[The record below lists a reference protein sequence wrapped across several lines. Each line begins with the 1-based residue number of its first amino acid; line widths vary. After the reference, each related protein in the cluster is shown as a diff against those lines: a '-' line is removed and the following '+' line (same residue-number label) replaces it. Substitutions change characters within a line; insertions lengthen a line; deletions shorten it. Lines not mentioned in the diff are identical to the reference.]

1 MIIALLFAWIGGLL
15 LIAGALVVSAAAL
28 PLRQPALALVA
39 LLPAGV
45 AGALIAF
52 DAELPAPDPVYET
65 LLGIGFVL
73 LGVIAGGPLASFV
86 LQLATRGSSRP
97 GVHGGILV
105 SETLDSPTREV
116 MRGGSTIGYLERT
129 ALIGGILLGRF
140 EIIAVVVA
148 IKGLGRYS
156 ELDRAESRE
165 RFIIG
170 TLTSFVWAG
179 ICALLVVF

>member
-28 PLRQPALALVA
+28 PLRQPALALAA
-39 LLPAGV
+39 LLPVGV

-52 DAELPAPDPVYET
+52 DAELPAPDPAFET
-65 LLGIGFVL
+65 LLGLGFVL

-86 LQLATRGSSRP
+86 LQLATRGS
-97 GVHGGILV
+97 HGGILLA
-105 SETLDSPTREV
+105 ETSDSPAREV

-129 ALIGGILLGRF
+129 AIVGGILLGRF
-140 EIIAVVVA
+140 EIVAVVVA
-148 IKGLGRYS
+148 VKGLGRYS
-156 ELDRAESRE
+156 ELDRPESRE

-170 TLTSFVWAG
+170 TLVSFVWAG
-179 ICALLVVF
+179 ACALLVVL